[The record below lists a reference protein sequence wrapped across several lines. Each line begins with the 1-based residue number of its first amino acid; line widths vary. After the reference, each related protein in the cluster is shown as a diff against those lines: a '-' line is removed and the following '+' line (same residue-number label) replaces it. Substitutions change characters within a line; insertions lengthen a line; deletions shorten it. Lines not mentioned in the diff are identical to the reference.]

1 MTPLARTLRAAA
13 PPSPDTAAAGA
24 APACPPPEPP
34 GIEVRDLAVSYRE
47 AVALEDVT
55 LRVEPGDLC
64 GLVGMNGAGKSTL
77 FKALMGVV
85 APSRGEIRFLGVP
98 AERARSRAL
107 VGYVPQH
114 DEVDAAFPLS
124 VADVVMT
131 GRYGYQ
137 NLLRT
142 PRPADREAV
151 EAALDRVGL
160 ADLAH
165 RQIGA
170 LSGGQRKRVFVAR
183 ALAQEARVLL
193 LDEPFAGVDRD
204 SEATIIEVLHD
215 LSDQGVTMLIAE
227 HDLNTLP
234 RICSEA
240 ILLNRTVLLHADVQT
255 VLRPENLALAFG
267 IDTARAEEVVR

>member
-1 MTPLARTLRAAA
+1 MLGAASV
-13 PPSPDTAAAGA
+13 PSPDTAAAGA
-24 APACPPPEPP
+24 APARPPSERP
-34 GIEVRDLAVSYRE
+34 GIEVRDLSVSYRE
-47 AVALEDVT
+47 VVALEDVT

-85 APSRGEIRFLGVP
+85 APARGEIRFLGVP

-107 VGYVPQH
+107 VGYVPQR

-142 PRPADREAV
+142 PRAADREAV

-204 SEATIIEVLHD
+204 SEATIIAVLHD
-215 LSDQGVTMLIAE
+215 LSGQGVTMLIAE

-240 ILLNRTVLLHADVQT
+240 ILLNRTVLLHAGVQT
-255 VLRPENLALAFG
+255 VLRPENLARAFG
-267 IDTARAEEVVR
+267 IDAARAEEVVR